1 MFIEKSAVLV
11 FSFWTIQWLGQQCQ
25 KLYWPG
31 FFNGNWFWNLVA
43 IISRVSRVSR
53 SFDFQFNKNYPNRK
67 PKFFNTRM
75 SVHISRDYLLSWL
88 PFGGYMMFHVHFG
101 RISRPLKSWPQ
112 CIGQK
117 YTVNICTA
125 FVIHTWIHPLSS
137 DLILNPQNT
146 ISIVLQ
152 YRVSHSE
159 VYKVNQLWEVEGSI
173 ILLNYGA

>member
-1 MFIEKSAVLV
+1 
-11 FSFWTIQWLGQQCQ
+11 
-25 KLYWPG
+25 
-31 FFNGNWFWNLVA
+31 
-43 IISRVSRVSR
+43 
-53 SFDFQFNKNYPNRK
+53 
-67 PKFFNTRM
+67 M
-75 SVHISRDYLLSWL
+75 SVQHISRDYLLPWL

-125 FVIHTWIHPLSS
+125 FVIHTWIHPHSS

-152 YRVSHSE
+152 YYTGCRRRIWKFFEFKIWKKQMLVLKQTIPQKKALILSFNFTPWKWLKTNLFFDILCT
-159 VYKVNQLWEVEGSI
+159 VKVLKST
-173 ILLNYGA
+173 